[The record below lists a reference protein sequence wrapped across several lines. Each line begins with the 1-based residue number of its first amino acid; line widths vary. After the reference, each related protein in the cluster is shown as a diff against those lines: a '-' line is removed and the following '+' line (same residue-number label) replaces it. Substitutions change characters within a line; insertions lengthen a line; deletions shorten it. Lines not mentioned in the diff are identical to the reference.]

1 MDWSIIFKIRKTMKK
16 GIWSDFAM
24 EGLQKMMKEERRKKV
39 FKRVVNPLILKHL
52 VTTPN
57 YNGTCIASGIP
68 IKYLN
73 YFKEVSAHKNAKKI
87 RYRYRGKSGLK
98 TQYKT
103 GLQMHYIRPQSF
115 CHMNGADTFAIY
127 YR

>member
-1 MDWSIIFKIRKTMKK
+1 MNR
-16 GIWSDFAM
+16 
-24 EGLQKMMKEERRKKV
+24 RRKV
-39 FKRVVNPLILKHL
+39 FERVVNPLISKYMID
-52 VTTPN
+52 PFK
-57 YNGTCIASGIP
+57 YNGPCIASGIP
-68 IKYLN
+68 IKYLS
-73 YFKEVSAHKNAKKI
+73 YFKEVSAQKNAKKI

>member
-1 MDWSIIFKIRKTMKK
+1 MKT
-16 GIWSDFAM
+16 
-24 EGLQKMMKEERRKKV
+24 RVRKV
-39 FKRVVNPLILKHL
+39 FERVVNPLILKHL
-52 VTTPN
+52 TDPFK
-57 YNGTCIASGIP
+57 YDGTCIASGIP
-68 IKYLN
+68 IKYLK
-73 YFKEVSAHKNAKKI
+73 YFKEVSAQRWAKKI

>member
-1 MDWSIIFKIRKTMKK
+1 MEK
-16 GIWSDFAM
+16 GIWSDFAQ
-24 EGLQKMMKEERRKKV
+24 EGLDKMQKEERRKKV

-87 RYRYRGKSGLK
+87 RYRYRGKSKLLK
-98 TQYKT
+98 VNKNHDVWYD
-103 GLQMHYIRPQSF
+103 RPQSF
-115 CHMNGADTFAIY
+115 CHMYAADTFAIY

>member
-1 MDWSIIFKIRKTMKK
+1 MKTRQKRIF
-16 GIWSDFAM
+16 
-24 EGLQKMMKEERRKKV
+24 E
-39 FKRVVNPLILKHL
+39 RVVNPLLLKHL
-52 VTTPN
+52 TTD
-57 YNGTCIASGIP
+57 GSCIASNIP

-73 YFKEVSAHKNAKKI
+73 YFKEVSAQKHAKKI
-87 RYRYRGKSGLK
+87 RYRYRGKSGFK

-115 CHMNGADTFAIY
+115 CHMNGADTFSIY

>member
-1 MDWSIIFKIRKTMKK
+1 MKTR
-16 GIWSDFAM
+16 
-24 EGLQKMMKEERRKKV
+24 QRKV
-39 FKRVVNPLILKHL
+39 FERVVNPLILKHMID
-52 VTTPN
+52 PFK
-57 YNGTCIASGIP
+57 YQGSCIASNIP

-73 YFKEVSAHKNAKKI
+73 YFKEVSAQKNAKKI
-87 RYRYRGKSGLK
+87 RYRYRGKSGFK

-127 YR
+127 TR

>member
-1 MDWSIIFKIRKTMKK
+1 MEK
-16 GIWSDFAM
+16 GIWSDFAQ
-24 EGLQKMMKEERRKKV
+24 EGLDKMQKEERRKKV

-52 VTTPN
+52 ISRQD
-57 YNGTCIASGIP
+57 YNGSCIASGIP
-68 IKYLN
+68 IKYLS

-103 GLQMHYIRPQSF
+103 GLQMNYQRPQSF
-115 CHMNGADTFAIY
+115 CHMNGADTFALY
-127 YR
+127 TR